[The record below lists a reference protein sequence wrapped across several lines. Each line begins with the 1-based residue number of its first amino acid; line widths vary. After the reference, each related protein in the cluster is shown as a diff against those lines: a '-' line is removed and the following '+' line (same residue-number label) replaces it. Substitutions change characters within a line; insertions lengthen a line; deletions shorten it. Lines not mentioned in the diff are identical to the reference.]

1 MAATARIT
9 APPTALRIM
18 ALRTMAARRM
28 RDRRPWAA
36 CIRIAMV
43 GVAMGM
49 DIRNIRSTGAIAAV
63 IAGVRAALRRAVT
76 RTRIALIGQC
86 LC

>member
-1 MAATARIT
+1 
-9 APPTALRIM
+9 
-18 ALRTMAARRM
+18 
-28 RDRRPWAA
+28 
-36 CIRIAMV
+36 MV